1 MVSTLAFV
9 LKTIKTFIF
18 SAAKKVSTSQTFS
31 LSKKNVC
38 KKFPPSRKKSLCM
51 ETFLDQGKIF
61 VQQRIFLE
69 RWNFLE
75 TEFSIKMIK
84 EMFYKKL
91 SFIKE
96 TFHKQRLFLDQGS
109 FPQTKIYL
117 QSRKLSNVFL
127 WSRKYFKVEK
137 VFSSKKKFLKQ
148 RSKKFLK
155 MQDFRSIQ

>member
-1 MVSTLAFV
+1 
-9 LKTIKTFIF
+9 
-18 SAAKKVSTSQTFS
+18 
-31 LSKKNVC
+31 
-38 KKFPPSRKKSLCM
+38 M

-69 RWNFLE
+69 RGNFLE

-84 EMFYKKL
+84 EMFYKKF

-137 VFSSKKKFLKQ
+137 VFSSKKKILKTKIKKVFENARFQ
-148 RSKKFLK
+148 IYSIIKIWWKNIFNPLMIVGNKRSFTYTSKLCR
-155 MQDFRSIQ
+155 DV